1 MLDGYYQGALAID
14 SNDKY
19 YFENLYRLYYAKMVR
34 FAKQYVLSDE
44 DAENIAQD
52 TYSDVWERW
61 SELHNHP
68 NHLAFLLFV
77 VKNKCIDFLR
87 RKTTIQNIYRQLAEQ
102 QKMLFSLNLQALEQF
117 GTDFKSENDIA
128 TAIQQ
133 ALNSLPARCR
143 DIFYKSKI
151 EGKKHKDIAREMDIS
166 INTIETQMTI
176 AYRKLREELKDL
188 LPLLLIFFLD

>member
-1 MLDGYYQGALAID
+1 
-14 SNDKY
+14 
-19 YFENLYRLYYAKMVR
+19 MVR